1 MNYMGHFLLLFFLL
15 AFTQFQ
21 THAQH
26 TASFTMVLN
35 SSSHLEVRGN
45 ANITDF
51 SCAFQR
57 QYASD
62 TFDIYV
68 ELVNDIIHCSE
79 AVIDFQ
85 VEHFDC
91 GNPAINKDFKKTL
104 LYDEHPHISMSIDR
118 IYFDGSGSGDNYVE
132 AEAELSIQLAGR
144 TNTYRITF
152 DNITFSDQLISFT
165 GRQDVTFSS
174 FDLIPPKALFGLVKV
189 EDELDIFFDFDLSLI
204 KKEPE
209 GSF

>member
-1 MNYMGHFLLLFFLL
+1 MKYMGHFLLLFFLL
-15 AFTQFQ
+15 AFTEFH

-35 SSSHLEVRGN
+35 SSSQLEVRGN

-51 SCAFQR
+51 SCAFER
-57 QYASD
+57 HYASD
-62 TFDIYV
+62 TFDVYV
-68 ELVNDIIHCSE
+68 ELVDDIIYCSQ
-79 AVIDFQ
+79 VLIDFP
-85 VEHFDC
+85 VSLFDC
-91 GNPAINKDFKKTL
+91 GNPAMNKDFRKTL
-104 LYDEHPHISMSIDR
+104 QHEEHPHISLSVDK
-118 IYFDGSGSGDNYVE
+118 IYFDGSGGGDNYVE
-132 AEAELSIQLAGR
+132 AVAELSIYLAGQA
-144 TNTYRITF
+144 NTYSIPF